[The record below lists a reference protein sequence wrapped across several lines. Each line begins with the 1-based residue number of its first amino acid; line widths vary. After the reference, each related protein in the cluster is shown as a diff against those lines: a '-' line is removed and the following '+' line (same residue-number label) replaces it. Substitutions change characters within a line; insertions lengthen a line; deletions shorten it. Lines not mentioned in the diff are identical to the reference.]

1 MVDGYMES
9 LYKLQV
15 ICLFWNW
22 QLGLVLVGLSSVLR
36 DNHQGAS
43 QGQVVFGNKMM
54 HNLTLHNQLQ
64 IHCTVP
70 KSTSLK
76 KDHVCSI
83 QPKVIL
89 FLFFFVGEAIRSVE
103 DSMTVAVT
111 IVCWFSKIKYSM
123 LSDQLCTEPEGI
135 SQAFISLLQAGQFN
149 QVLTIDT
156 LLTWNVYIYIYKF
169 FCLFCLFLT
178 KLLFL
183 NRNCFDLGG
192 SKCQRYPNDSRRII
206 PEEKEL
212 PSFAG

>member
-15 ICLFWNW
+15 IFLFWNW

-36 DNHQGAS
+36 DSHQGAS

-76 KDHVCSI
+76 KDHVCFI

-89 FLFFFVGEAIRSVE
+89 FSFFFVGEAIRSVE

-156 LLTWNVYIYIYKF
+156 LLTWNIYIYIYIYIFINF
-169 FCLFCLFLT
+169 FV
-178 KLLFL
+178 
-183 NRNCFDLGG
+183 CFV
-192 SKCQRYPNDSRRII
+192 
-206 PEEKEL
+206 
-212 PSFAG
+212 FF

>member
-76 KDHVCSI
+76 KESC
-83 QPKVIL
+83 L
-89 FLFFFVGEAIRSVE
+89 FHPAKGYPVFFFFFVGEAIRSVE

-135 SQAFISLLQAGQFN
+135 TQAFISLLQAGQFN

-156 LLTWNVYIYIYKF
+156 LLTWTYIYIFINF
-169 FCLFCLFLT
+169 FV
-178 KLLFL
+178 
-183 NRNCFDLGG
+183 CFV
-192 SKCQRYPNDSRRII
+192 
-206 PEEKEL
+206 
-212 PSFAG
+212 FF